1 MGTDDGNKKD
11 KAPANNGN
19 KKTYVKKRPVPHL
32 NELLANG
39 SEESRG
45 QKQTW
50 KQLFVGPA
58 ILAAVFFLSFLLF
71 MQIFPYIPKT
81 QNYQLPQRNPHQP
94 RVSPVKTQ
102 KQEQEPPQ
110 EEPKEEKVI
119 NLAEFWLIYN

>member
-1 MGTDDGNKKD
+1 MANDNGKKKD
-11 KAPANNGN
+11 RAAANNGN
-19 KKTYVKKRPVPHL
+19 KKKYVKKRPVPHL
-32 NELLANG
+32 NDLLVNG

-58 ILAAVFFLSFLLF
+58 ILALVFFLSFLLF
-71 MQIFPYIPKT
+71 MRVFPYIPKT

-94 RVSPVKTQ
+94 KVSPIKTQ
-102 KQEQEPPQ
+102 KEHHESPQ

-119 NLAEFWLIYN
+119 NLAEF